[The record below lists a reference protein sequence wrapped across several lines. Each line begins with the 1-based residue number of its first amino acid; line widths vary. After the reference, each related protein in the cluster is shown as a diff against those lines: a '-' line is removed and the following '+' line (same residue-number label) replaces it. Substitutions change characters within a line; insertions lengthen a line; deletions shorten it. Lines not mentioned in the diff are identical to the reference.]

1 MITIKLLTVAAL
13 TLGGATAAHCQ
24 PPAFY
29 SARIS
34 DEQTVGLFLEQTVA
48 AAEAGF
54 DYDVM
59 IGVGSVRPAGN
70 NQSVDP
76 SAHPA
81 AVRCY
86 EPALVMVA
94 GREYS
99 VDKLDPSDSKTALW
113 NTVCHAPIS

>member
-1 MITIKLLTVAAL
+1 MITIKLLTVTVL

-29 SARIS
+29 SARLS
-34 DEQTVGLFLEQTVA
+34 DDQTVGLFLEQTIA

-59 IGVGSVRPAGN
+59 IGVGSVRPAGKDHY
-70 NQSVDP
+70 VDP

-94 GREYS
+94 GHEYAI
-99 VDKLDPSDSKTALW
+99 DKLDPSDWKTALW

>member
-1 MITIKLLTVAAL
+1 MITIKLLTVTVL

-24 PPAFY
+24 PHAFY
-29 SARIS
+29 SARLS
-34 DEQTVGLFLEQTVA
+34 DDQTVGLFLEHTIA

-59 IGVGSVRPAGN
+59 IGVGSVKSVGPE
-70 NQSVDP
+70 QYVDP

-81 AVRCY
+81 AVRCF

-94 GREYS
+94 GREY
-99 VDKLDPSDSKTALW
+99 VIHKLDPSDWKTALW

>member
-1 MITIKLLTVAAL
+1 MITIKLLTVTAL

-29 SARIS
+29 SAQLS
-34 DEQTVGLFLEQTVA
+34 DDQTVALFLERTIGAV
-48 AAEAGF
+48 EGGF

-59 IGVGSVRPAGN
+59 IGIGRVRHAGN
-70 NQSVDP
+70 DQYADP

-94 GREYS
+94 GREYA
-99 VDKLDPSDSKTALW
+99 VDKLDPSNWKTALW
-113 NTVCHAPIS
+113 NTVCQAPIS